1 MELVSGWVVGF
12 GWLVGCREKE
22 REREMSHFYLLCFLP
37 LFLFSSSSFPLF
49 FLFSLF
55 FYLSFVLLFFFSS
68 TPSLSLLIAG
78 LRFECLT
85 NGDVDVPLIYR
96 PLLHGNSSDSGDTFD
111 ESYGAAMVPVNV
123 TIAGF
128 NGLKS
133 VVLQYNKKCGGHK
146 KGLKVWVPSSHLY
159 VPLLHWCTVV

>member
-1 MELVSGWVVGF
+1 MAPTMNAELFQTTTTSSTQVKVDIVQPPTTTDKQSVSGG
-12 GWLVGCREKE
+12 GGGGGGTDA
-22 REREMSHFYLLCFLP
+22 LP
-37 LFLFSSSSFPLF
+37 LLPDAIMLKENEWRG
-49 FLFSLF
+49 
-55 FYLSFVLLFFFSS
+55 
-68 TPSLSLLIAG
+68 IG

>member
-1 MELVSGWVVGF
+1 MV
-12 GWLVGCREKE
+12 GWLDAERK
-22 REREMSHFYLLCFLP
+22 REREMSDFYLLCFLP

-68 TPSLSLLIAG
+68 FVSLPSLSLLHTG